1 MKKYEK
7 QIKQYEPKN
16 DQEISDKSLIEK
28 CILLYGDKILTR
40 EVDVAHIT
48 ASVLILNPDFT
59 KVLMAYHNIY
69 QSWAWTGGHADGEE
83 DLFYVAKKEAMEET
97 GIKNFVPLTDNI
109 VSIEILPVYGHIKR
123 GKYVSAHLHLNVT
136 YVLIVEES
144 EEVHNKPDENKG
156 VMWIKIDELE
166 KYSSE
171 EEMIPVYK
179 KIIDEAKKIRKEKS
193 K

>member
-16 DQEISDKSLIEK
+16 DQEVSDKSLIEK

-48 ASVLILNPDFT
+48 ASAIILNPDFT

-144 EEVHNKPDENKG
+144 EEIHNKPDENKG

-179 KIIDEAKKIRKEKS
+179 KIIDEAKKIRKEKN

>member
-1 MKKYEK
+1 MKKYEE
-7 QIKQYEPKN
+7 QIKLYEPKN

-28 CILLYGDKILTR
+28 CILFYGDKILTR

-48 ASVLILNPDFT
+48 ASSIILNPDFT

-136 YVLIVEES
+136 YVLIVEED
-144 EEVHNKPDENKG
+144 EEIHNKPDENNG
-156 VMWIKIDELE
+156 VMWIRIDELE

-193 K
+193 